1 MLQPAPAPAPVPLR
15 VPPLIKRNT
24 VLVALSQSFSGA
36 GMPLAYGIGPLMVV
50 ALTGSAGLAGLSV
63 GLFGLSRFLVSYPVG
78 KVTDAYGRKPGIQ
91 LGLAIALAGTIVVAL
106 SMTLRSIVVL
116 TIGLLIFGMGMAAA
130 HQLRVAVTDMFPMQL
145 RGRALGFL
153 ALGSIAGLGISP
165 LLVTAAEAIAPGLGR
180 DPLALPWLM
189 LPVLIVPGMILVAFI
204 RPDPK
209 EIGINLAQYYPGVPP
224 PPSPSAEAAAAASF
238 SVMGL
243 LRHVPLRLA
252 IVSNAAAQA
261 NMSIVMVLTS
271 LVLHHHGHSLAAIA
285 FSHMFHTVGMF
296 AFTIPLGALAD
307 RIGRER
313 VMYPGVATALVG
325 AVLVTFTGMY
335 WTVTLGTFLVGLGW
349 AAANVAATASIAD
362 HSETVQ
368 RGRAIGV
375 NDSIAGGVSVVTALI
390 TGPLVEWYGLPAA
403 GLAAV
408 LFALVPLVMVAAERA
423 IDRRASRG

>member
-1 MLQPAPAPAPVPLR
+1 MHQTVVHSATFR
-15 VPPLIKRNT
+15 IPPLIKRNT

-50 ALTGSAGLAGLSV
+50 ALTDSAGLAGLSV

-91 LGLAIALAGTIVVAL
+91 LGLAIALAGTMVVAL

-116 TIGLLIFGMGMAAA
+116 TAGLLIFGMGMAAA

-165 LLVTAAEAIAPGLGR
+165 LLVTAAEAIAPSLGR

-189 LPVLIVPGMILVAFI
+189 LPALIVLGMILVTFI

-209 EIGINLAQYYPGVPP
+209 EIGINLSRYYPGVPP
-224 PPSPSAEAAAAASF
+224 PPSPAAEAEAATSF

-285 FSHMFHTVGMF
+285 LSHMFHTIGMF

-307 RIGRER
+307 RIGREW
-313 VMYPGVATALVG
+313 VMFPGVAVALIG
-325 AVLVTFTGMY
+325 AALVTFTGAY
-335 WTVTLGTFLVGLGW
+335 WSVTLGTFLVGLGW

-375 NDSIAGGVSVVTALI
+375 NDSIAGAVSVVTALI

-408 LFALVPLVMVAAERA
+408 LFAAVPLVMIAAERVINQQA
-423 IDRRASRG
+423 LRG